1 MEPRFKQA
9 TTACDGG
16 SSDGEVRSL
25 GVDGSE
31 VTLVWSPGWRG
42 KEGDRQSQ
50 QWRRRQRQ
58 RQRRDTASGRLPA
71 LCVCVCAS
79 SAVPRAVPWL
89 AVVRACV
96 SGV

>member
-58 RQRRDTASGRLPA
+58 RRDTASGRLPA